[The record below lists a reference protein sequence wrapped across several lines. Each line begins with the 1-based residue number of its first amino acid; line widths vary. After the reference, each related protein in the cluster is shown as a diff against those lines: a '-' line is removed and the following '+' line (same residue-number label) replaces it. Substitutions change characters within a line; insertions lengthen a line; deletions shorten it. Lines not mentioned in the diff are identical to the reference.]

1 MNLQELMD
9 AYHEEGL
16 TRELAAARVCQDI
29 VLKAIAEG
37 PLSRNVTIKG
47 GVVMRSLTK
56 NNRRATRDID
66 LDFIHYSLDVFSIR
80 EFVKRLNCIDG
91 IQIYMD
97 DEITELKHQDYH
109 GKSIEVKIVDEYG
122 NSVKSKIDI
131 GVHKHMEIDQD
142 EYCFD
147 VCMDDDGATLLK
159 NTVEQSF
166 VEKLRSLLKFGANS
180 RRYRDIYDMSY
191 LKNVASDGKMAD
203 MIRILIFDDA
213 EMYENTMDDI
223 VKRLSN
229 IFKDE
234 QYLSRVS
241 GSRQRWIDNDI
252 HEITKGII
260 SYLENIV
267 I

>member
-1 MNLQELMD
+1 
-9 AYHEEGL
+9 
-16 TRELAAARVCQDI
+16 
-29 VLKAIAEG
+29 
-37 PLSRNVTIKG
+37 
-47 GVVMRSLTK
+47 
-56 NNRRATRDID
+56 
-66 LDFIHYSLDVFSIR
+66 
-80 EFVKRLNCIDG
+80 
-91 IQIYMD
+91 MD

-252 HEITKGII
+252 HEITKGLI

>member
-1 MNLQELMD
+1 MD

-66 LDFIHYSLDVFSIR
+66 LDFIHYSLDDFSIR

-252 HEITKGII
+252 HEIAKGLI